1 MTDPFEN
8 QTQNTNLNKGR
19 QSTRMIW
26 PGHLRMPRFSDR
38 IDPGADIEDL
48 INSIREHGQ
57 KVPILVR
64 RLPEGDMEIVFGVRR
79 VLACLALRIDVRA
92 EVKEMSDLEALIAK
106 GIENN
111 ERLDLSPSR
120 PEDAGDSPPY
130 ESQGCRYV
138 DSVIDG
144 DTLTFT
150 VHTECQ
156 AELLDFL
163 EDKIT
168 DLHAEWV
175 RSRDQPVSASTLRS
189 DEDA

>member
-1 MTDPFEN
+1 
-8 QTQNTNLNKGR
+8 
-19 QSTRMIW
+19 MIW

-150 VHTECQ
+150 VRTECQ